1 MAPGR
6 SRLELV
12 ASLMILLMLVISV
25 FAVTAPVVSA
35 QSSGTAIAISNITA
49 STQTPTA
56 GEPFSLRVTISN
68 YPNSQRTANIN
79 SLFVEGG
86 DNREHIGGLGKLTNG
101 SHMTVSVP
109 MTINDPGQKTIS
121 LRLYGN
127 AGEAISVQSQYVV
140 DVRDPQRPIL
150 GITVTEPKTG
160 DTGGVAVSN
169 PVVGATRQVN
179 VTVANGNTESLRNV
193 QLRLDGDADIKNSRR
208 ISASIASGDQ
218 TSHTYRVKFSR
229 SGQQSLNATL
239 TYDTPSGKT
248 RTVSQINTVNVD
260 AATSD
265 VTLDVSNRI
274 RNDSSVI
281 LTELHQFGNVE
292 LEDVQIRA
300 VNDGSTVARV
310 PISNVPGEGSRNVTL
325 DDNDIPAGNI
335 MIVATFTAGTD
346 RQTIQQSLRYSKYSP
361 APTSAIALTD
371 VGITRGGG
379 TLTIEGEAANVG
391 TAQVNSVLISAA
403 NTDAVTPVGPTKEY
417 FIDNIDSNEFETFE
431 ATVNA
436 SSDLDQIPIQVE
448 YTINGQRVSST
459 IPVDIGTIESQSD
472 SNREGGS
479 PLLAIGLLVIVVVG
493 VGIGVYRW
501 QK

>member
-1 MAPGR
+1 
-6 SRLELV
+6 
-12 ASLMILLMLVISV
+12 MILSMLVVSV
-25 FAVTAPVVSA
+25 FAVTAPVASA
-35 QSSGTAIAISNITA
+35 QSSGTAIAISNVTA

-68 YPNSQRTANIN
+68 YPNSQRTANLN
-79 SLFVEGG
+79 DLTVEVDG
-86 DNREHIGGLGKLTNG
+86 NREHIVNGLGQLTPG
-101 SHMTVSVP
+101 SQMTVSVP
-109 MTINDPGQKTIS
+109 VTINDPEQKTIS
-121 LRLYGN
+121 LKLYGSTSGTVIN
-127 AGEAISVQSQYVV
+127 VQSQYVV
-140 DVRDPQRPIL
+140 DVREPQRPSL
-150 GITVTEPKTG
+150 GIAVTEPKTG
-160 DTGGVAVSN
+160 DTGGVTVSN

-218 TSHTYRVKFSR
+218 TSHTYRVRFSR

-248 RTVSQINTVNVD
+248 RTVSQVDTVNVD

-300 VNDGSTVARV
+300 VNDGRTFVRV
-310 PISNVPGEGSRNVTL
+310 PISNVPGEGSRNATL

-335 MIVATFTAGTD
+335 TIVATFTAGTD

-371 VGITRGGG
+371 VGITRSGG
-379 TLTIEGEAANVG
+379 TLIINGEAANVG

-403 NTDAVTPVGPTKEY
+403 NTDGVTPVGPTKEY
-417 FIDNIDSNEFETFE
+417 FIDNIDSNEFEMFE

-436 SSDLDQIPIQVE
+436 SSNLDQIPIQVE

-459 IPVDIGTIESQSD
+459 LPVDIGTIESQSD
-472 SNREGGS
+472 SNQEGGS
-479 PLLAIGLLVIVVVG
+479 PLLAIGLLMIVVVG
-493 VGIGVYRW
+493 AGIGVYRW
-501 QK
+501 RN

>member
-35 QSSGTAIAISNITA
+35 QSSGTAIAISNVTA

-208 ISASIASGDQ
+208 ISASIASGNQ
-218 TSHTYRVKFSR
+218 TSHTYQVKFSR
-229 SGQQSLNATL
+229 SGQQSLDATL

-391 TAQVNSVLISAA
+391 TAQLNSALISAA

>member
-35 QSSGTAIAISNITA
+35 QSSGTAIAISNVTA

-140 DVRDPQRPIL
+140 DVRNPQRPIL

-208 ISASIASGDQ
+208 ISASIASGNQ
-218 TSHTYRVKFSR
+218 TSHTYQVKFSR
-229 SGQQSLNATL
+229 SGQQSLDATL

>member
-35 QSSGTAIAISNITA
+35 QSSGTAIAISNVTA

-208 ISASIASGDQ
+208 ISASIASGNQ
-218 TSHTYRVKFSR
+218 TSHTYQVKFSR
-229 SGQQSLNATL
+229 SGQQSLDATL

-391 TAQVNSVLISAA
+391 TAQLNSALISAA

-459 IPVDIGTIESQSD
+459 IPVDIGTIESQ
-472 SNREGGS
+472 
-479 PLLAIGLLVIVVVG
+479 
-493 VGIGVYRW
+493 
-501 QK
+501 

>member
-1 MAPGR
+1 
-6 SRLELV
+6 
-12 ASLMILLMLVISV
+12 MLVISV

-35 QSSGTAIAISNITA
+35 QSSGTAIAISNVTA

-140 DVRDPQRPIL
+140 DVRNPQRPIL

-208 ISASIASGDQ
+208 ISASIASGNQ
-218 TSHTYRVKFSR
+218 TSHTYQVKFSR
-229 SGQQSLNATL
+229 SGQQSLDATL

-391 TAQVNSVLISAA
+391 TAQLNSALISAA